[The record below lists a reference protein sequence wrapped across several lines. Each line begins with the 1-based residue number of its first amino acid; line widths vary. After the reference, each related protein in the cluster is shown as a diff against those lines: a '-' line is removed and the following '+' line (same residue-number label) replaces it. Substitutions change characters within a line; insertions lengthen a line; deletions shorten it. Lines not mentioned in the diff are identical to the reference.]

1 MPASGPPDC
10 LSTARPAPPHGV
22 LASLR
27 LWRTGELT
35 RRGTSRCCFR
45 GPIEMLRCPSAPRP
59 RHPPRHRHHLLTG
72 RHARIAKS
80 HTPCTHAH
88 AHGGDCPRQWAPGAR
103 IPRTHRAQVRFKS
116 WSADGD
122 AVGERASAWHART
135 HRRSRRQRADRARSR
150 RTRPPRA
157 ARPPSCC
164 AAFHPFHDGTCVV
177 DAAREVRVSV
187 RAVSRFVT
195 VRVSMTL
202 IKVHGYPGTKTSEEK
217 KPCRFT
223 AETLLSCS
231 LILGKPIQNVRILES

>member
-80 HTPCTHAH
+80 HTPRTHAH

-164 AAFHPFHDGTCVV
+164 AAFHPFY
-177 DAAREVRVSV
+177 
-187 RAVSRFVT
+187 
-195 VRVSMTL
+195 L
-202 IKVHGYPGTKTSEEK
+202 
-217 KPCRFT
+217 
-223 AETLLSCS
+223 
-231 LILGKPIQNVRILES
+231 

>member
-80 HTPCTHAH
+80 HTPRTHAH

-164 AAFHPFHDGTCVV
+164 AAFHPSAPRHLCPSWACICSCGT
-177 DAAREVRVSV
+177 A
-187 RAVSRFVT
+187 AVSRFVCVMT
-195 VRVSMTL
+195 VNTVKYTGTL
-202 IKVHGYPGTKTSEEK
+202 VQKSEVK
-217 KPCRFT
+217 SQLPFH
-223 AETLLSCS
+223 SY
-231 LILGKPIQNVRILES
+231 N

>member
-27 LWRTGELT
+27 LWRKGELT

-187 RAVSRFVT
+187 RAVSRTRGHRSCVDLQNSLKYT
-195 VRVSMTL
+195 
-202 IKVHGYPGTKTSEEK
+202 GTKTSEEK